1 VVQHTQL
8 AAGCGLPAGRLQTA
22 RTSFLGGCWWVQ
34 AASLLGML
42 WRGQEHLKQGLET
55 SSTMLP
61 MVANPAAHEM
71 KQAAQHS

>member
-1 VVQHTQL
+1 
-8 AAGCGLPAGRLQTA
+8 
-22 RTSFLGGCWWVQ
+22 VQ